1 MEGIAEGLGALCEI
15 AGMIEQ
21 QSCIVDETL
30 AGRGQ
35 RDAFRQMAHEDLN
48 TEFSLGRRERTSSCF
63 PMHLQR

>member
-1 MEGIAEGLGALCEI
+1 MEGVAEGLGALCEI

-21 QSCIVDETL
+21 QLCVVDETL

-48 TEFSLGRRERTSSCF
+48 TKFSLD
-63 PMHLQR
+63 LA